1 MTDPVT
7 NTTGVLEISI
17 KDQDK
22 EEKNFYNWRQ
32 NRKWPQKGEVEKK
45 VTFELHIQH
54 KCQSWKMAVKFCFIY
69 TKNPKYYRAHKSVQ
83 QSSSTYFV
91 TSSLMEWGK
100 LY

>member
-54 KCQSWKMAVKFCFIY
+54 KC
-69 TKNPKYYRAHKSVQ
+69 
-83 QSSSTYFV
+83 
-91 TSSLMEWGK
+91 
-100 LY
+100 